1 MGSNGRR
8 RCGQRQRRRRQ
19 ETLYVLDFFGR
30 RRRRLRCR
38 RRHCRRS
45 SSRRRCLFS
54 FFGLQV
60 VRGHLLLLL
69 KFSSV
74 CQLVLEMSANVRI
87 EGGAIVALEA
97 ANGACGRLRRRAE
110 VWLHYVMAVGMS
122 MDGLRS

>member
-1 MGSNGRR
+1 MGSDW

-19 ETLYVLDFFGR
+19 ETLYVLDFFG